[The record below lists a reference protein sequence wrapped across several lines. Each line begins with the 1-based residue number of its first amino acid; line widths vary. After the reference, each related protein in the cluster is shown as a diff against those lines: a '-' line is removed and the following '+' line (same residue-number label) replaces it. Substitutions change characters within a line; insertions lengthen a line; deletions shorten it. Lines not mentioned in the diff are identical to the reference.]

1 MIICVAGCLHGE
13 LQKTYDIIQEREK
26 KENYK
31 VDLLLICGDLE
42 FSRNIADLRCV
53 AKPEHWDIEMRM
65 MGMGTFYK
73 YYSGELKAP
82 VLTIVV
88 SGNHEASNYLQEM
101 PFGGWLCPNIY
112 YLGRTGVVDLVN
124 EVGHVALTIGG
135 ISGIYKGDGYNKE
148 KLECPPYSYST
159 KRTVYHIRKTDIDR

>member
-13 LQKTYDIIQEREK
+13 LQKTYDIIQEIEK

-31 VDLLLICGDLE
+31 VDMLLICGDLE
-42 FSRNIADLRCV
+42 FSRNLADLRCM
-53 AKPEHWDIEMRM
+53 AKPEDWNTKMRM
-65 MGMGTFYK
+65 MAMGIFYK

-124 EVGHVALTIGG
+124 EHSHVVLTIGG
-135 ISGIYKGDGYNKE
+135 ISGIYEDDSYKKE
-148 KLECPPYSYST
+148 KIECPPYNPST
-159 KRTVYHIRKTDIDR
+159 KRTVFHIRKTDIDK